1 MPTQGVEEARKAV
14 NLEYPLN
21 NPDEYKGRLVFTVL
35 FEPPSDLSSISSAI
49 TDLFVGDSDDGGIAS
64 GNKEETLQS
73 AEQTLGKLK
82 NLPISGDRSPQ
93 RTNRQVSVYLPL
105 GLQYRDNVAYEN
117 MDLGASG
124 GAAELAMKSGAN
136 ALSAMIDAGAQT
148 LAAGFK
154 GSAGSTLTTL
164 GATKLLSKV
173 PGLGDELGG
182 AAKVAGRVTTNPNT
196 RVLFK
201 QVNLREFSFT
211 FKFIPT
217 SQKEAEEIKQI
228 VKFFRTELYPED
240 IEIDVGQSKLSVG
253 YKFPNKFAIDV
264 VYDGEEVATK
274 IKPCYLRDVGV
285 TYNNTAMS
293 MHSDGNFSEV
303 EMTLSFQ
310 ETRTLNRKDVEEGGF

>member
-1 MPTQGVEEARKAV
+1 MPTQGVKELRKFAS
-14 NLEYPLN
+14 LEYPLN

-35 FEPPSDLSSISSAI
+35 FEPPSDLANISSGI
-49 TDLFVGDSDDGGIAS
+49 TELFVGDEDDGGIAS
-64 GNKEETLQS
+64 GNKEEALQT
-73 AEQTLGKLK
+73 AEQVAGKLK
-82 NLPISGDRSPQ
+82 NLPISGDRTPE
-93 RTNRQVSVYLPL
+93 RTDRRVSIYLPL
-105 GLQYRDNVAYEN
+105 GLQYRDAVAYEN
-117 MDLGASG
+117 MDLGAMG

-136 ALSAMIDAGAQT
+136 ALGAMIEAGAST

-154 GSAGSTLTTL
+154 GAPGQALTTL
-164 GATKLLSKV
+164 GATKLLAKV
-173 PGLGDELGG
+173 PGIGDELGG

-217 SQKEAEEIKQI
+217 SQKEAEEVKEI

-240 IEIDVGQSKLSVG
+240 IEISVGDSKLSVG

-264 VYDGEEVATK
+264 LYDGEEVATK

-293 MHSDGNFSEV
+293 MHSDGNFNEI
-303 EMTLSFQ
+303 EMTLAFQ
-310 ETRTLNRKDVEEGGF
+310 ETRTLSRKDVEKGGF

>member
-35 FEPPSDLSSISSAI
+35 SEPPSDLSSISSA
-49 TDLFVGDSDDGGIAS
+49 TVDRFSRDSDDGGVKVKP
-64 GNKEETLQS
+64 GDKEENLQS
-73 AEQTLGKLK
+73 AEQTLGIYK
-82 NLPISGDRSPQ
+82 NLAISGDKSPQ
-93 RTNRQVSVYLPL
+93 RTNRQVSLYLPL
-105 GLQYRDNVAYEN
+105 GIQYRDNVAYEN

-124 GAAELAMKSGAN
+124 GAAELAMKSGAS
-136 ALSAMIDAGAQT
+136 ALAAMIDTGAQT

-154 GSAGSTLTTL
+154 GSAGSALTTL
-164 GATKLLSKV
+164 GATKLLAKV
-173 PGLGDELGG
+173 PGLGNELGG
-182 AAKVAGRVTTNPNT
+182 ASKLAGRVTTNPNT

-201 QVNLREFSFT
+201 QVNLRQFAFT

-217 SQKEAEEIKQI
+217 SQKEAEEVKQI

-240 IEIDVGQSKLSVG
+240 IKLEEFNVSVG